1 MGKSTL
7 YYHEEYVKELESKI
21 NDLEKEL
28 KRLKE
33 NDNLLDRIE
42 ELEKEN
48 IVGKTKNLEDRVSF
62 LEQVYIADL
71 KSRISESKLIRN
83 ADVMY
88 FMYLMDNYG

>member
-42 ELEKEN
+42 VLKKEN
-48 IVGKTKNLEDRVSF
+48 IVGKTKNLEDCVSF
-62 LEQVYIADL
+62 LEHVYIAG
-71 KSRISESKLIRN
+71 S
-83 ADVMY
+83 
-88 FMYLMDNYG
+88 

>member
-33 NDNLLDRIE
+33 NDNLP
-42 ELEKEN
+42 
-48 IVGKTKNLEDRVSF
+48 
-62 LEQVYIADL
+62 
-71 KSRISESKLIRN
+71 
-83 ADVMY
+83 
-88 FMYLMDNYG
+88 